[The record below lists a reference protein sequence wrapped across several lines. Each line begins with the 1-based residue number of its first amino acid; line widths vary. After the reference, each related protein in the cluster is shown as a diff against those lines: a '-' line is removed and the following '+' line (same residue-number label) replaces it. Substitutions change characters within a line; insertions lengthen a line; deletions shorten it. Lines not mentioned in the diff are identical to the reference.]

1 MPTTTITKSQLRQ
14 MIKEAI
20 IAEQATM
27 AMSHPGISPAGDLPD
42 IMTKLL
48 PSLRWGKLKNGGVT
62 ASFNPIPGGRFDLKV
77 EISPDP
83 RDGGYRLFVHA
94 PQEAEV
100 ERYSQY
106 PVEEAN
112 LKAESIQG
120 MANVL
125 RKLFSKA
132 TEKVKDL

>member
-1 MPTTTITKSQLRQ
+1 

-20 IAEQATM
+20 VAEQATL
-27 AMSHPGISPAGDLPD
+27 AMSYPGISPAGNLAIVMP
-42 IMTKLL
+42 KLL
-48 PSLRWGKLKNGGVT
+48 PSLRWSKIDKNGGVMGVF
-62 ASFNPIPGGRFDLKV
+62 SPIQGNNGFDLKV
-77 EISPDP
+77 EVTPDK

-112 LKAESIQG
+112 LKTESIQG